1 MTAPIQDLR
10 VLVVEDEFLVATL
23 IQDMLES
30 AGYLVL
36 GPIPRLA
43 EALDAAGREA
53 YDAAVLDVNLAGE
66 RVYPVAE
73 VLSRRNVPFVFVTGY
88 AGGAL
93 PDEYADRPRLC
104 KPFKVV
110 DLLGTLSNL
119 VHTRL
124 PKPGPAS

>member
-88 AGGAL
+88 GPNSL
-93 PDEYADRPRLC
+93 PPEYADRPRLC
-104 KPFKVV
+104 KPFRIAE
-110 DLLGTLSNL
+110 LLGALSNI
-119 VHTRL
+119 V
-124 PKPGPAS
+124 KPATVCSA